1 MAPPIAPPER
11 LVGNDWSR
19 SSRAAAGD
27 CGFEQLDALDEEHT
41 SPFSHREVGPVAAC
55 GGPMTKSK
63 EGLDSTRAQAP

>member
-11 LVGNDWSR
+11 LVGNEWSR
-19 SSRAAAGD
+19 SSVRLGIAD
-27 CGFEQLDALDEEHT
+27 FELSTHSTIEELLT
-41 SPFSHREVGPVAAC
+41 ISHREVGPVAAC